1 MDYKASIDL
10 LDSLITGKVKRQ
22 ATNKKGS
29 VFTEPNGRQFII
41 LANGAKKYIREP
53 LPCKAERVG
62 LSRQSFYDRLG
73 YRTAAQKKKFDRKQ
87 KEIDTTNEVCKYLT
101 SL

>member
-53 LPCKAERVG
+53 LPCKAERTKG
-62 LSRQSFYDRLG
+62 LTFNYGGIG
-73 YRTAAQKKKFDRKQ
+73 YRTSTQKKKFDRKQ
-87 KEIDTTNEVCKYLT
+87 KELDTTQVVCKYLT